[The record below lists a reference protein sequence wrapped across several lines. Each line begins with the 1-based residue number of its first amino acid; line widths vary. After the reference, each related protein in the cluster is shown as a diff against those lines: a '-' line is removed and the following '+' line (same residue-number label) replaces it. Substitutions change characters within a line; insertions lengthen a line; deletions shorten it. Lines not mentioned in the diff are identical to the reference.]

1 MWYVYNIKYN
11 THFVLIDFFGLFV
24 KILTFSSP
32 VLASLIIWCS
42 SVITCFVS
50 NFSYADVATVANLE
64 FKSILS

>member
-1 MWYVYNIKYN
+1 MV
-11 THFVLIDFFGLFV
+11 DFFGLFV

-42 SVITCFVS
+42 SVVTYFVS
-50 NFSYADVATVANLE
+50 NFSYTDDAATVANLA